1 MEENIKI
8 LNMWNEKVK
17 ALGKLKLKEAQELFI
32 EMKKES
38 NMKEKKLK
46 RKKLIEDTLYVP
58 LNFINKNKVYFTN
71 TISYDMN
78 DVISTIYE
86 IWIELIDAE
95 ILVSIDKYSN
105 IFNYNSLF
113 YTKLL
118 DKLPI
123 AKYSF
128 ERVVVFS
135 FERVVVLNTT
145 NFAEILINYIKLKE
159 ITPEVTYNKYLDF
172 IKKELNKNKD
182 FFKYFPGYYCLY
194 SIYTLLEAI
203 TNTLTEVDSSKL
215 SKVKID
221 KLKYLLIDRGLTD
234 SIQTLE
240 EDLSIDIET
249 TIIEDNYNS
258 QTLNTLLDGLNGE
271 EVELISKR
279 FGIGEYRCHT
289 LEEVAKQINVTRER
303 VRQKEIKALRKIRRT
318 AARKKVRY

>member
-8 LNMWNEKVK
+8 LNKWNEKVK

-38 NMKEKKLK
+38 NIKEKEIK
-46 RKKLIEDTLYVP
+46 RKKLIEETLYVP

-71 TISYDMN
+71 TISYNMN

-128 ERVVVFS
+128 ERVVV
-135 FERVVVLNTT
+135 LNTT

-159 ITPEVTYNKYLDF
+159 ITSEVTYNKYLDF
-172 IKKELNKNKD
+172 IKKELNKN
-182 FFKYFPGYYCLY
+182 
-194 SIYTLLEAI
+194 E
-203 TNTLTEVDSSKL
+203 
-215 SKVKID
+215 
-221 KLKYLLIDRGLTD
+221 
-234 SIQTLE
+234 
-240 EDLSIDIET
+240 
-249 TIIEDNYNS
+249 
-258 QTLNTLLDGLNGE
+258 
-271 EVELISKR
+271 
-279 FGIGEYRCHT
+279 
-289 LEEVAKQINVTRER
+289 
-303 VRQKEIKALRKIRRT
+303 
-318 AARKKVRY
+318 

>member
-8 LNMWNEKVK
+8 LNKWNEKVK

-32 EMKKES
+32 EMKNES
-38 NMKEKKLK
+38 NIKEKEIK
-46 RKKLIEDTLYVP
+46 RKKLIEETLYVP

-128 ERVVVFS
+128 ERVVV
-135 FERVVVLNTT
+135 LNTT

-172 IKKELNKNKD
+172 IKKELNKNED
-182 FFKYFPGYYCLY
+182 VFKYFSGCYCLY

-203 TNTLTEVDSSKL
+203 TNKLTEVDSSKL

-234 SIQTLE
+234 SIQTFE
-240 EDLSIDIET
+240 ESLLIDIEKA
-249 TIIEDNYNS
+249 IIEDNYNS
-258 QTLNTLLDGLNGE
+258 QILNTLLNGLNGE
-271 EVELISKR
+271 EVELIRKR

-303 VRQKEIKALRKIRRT
+303 VRQREIKTLSKLRRT

>member
-17 ALGKLKLKEAQELFI
+17 TLGKLKLKEAQELFI

-38 NMKEKKLK
+38 NIKEKELK

-128 ERVVVFS
+128 ERVVV
-135 FERVVVLNTT
+135 LNTT

-194 SIYTLLEAI
+194 NIYTLLEAI
-203 TNTLTEVDSSKL
+203 TNKLTEVDSSKL
-215 SKVKID
+215 SKEKID
-221 KLKYLLIDRGLTD
+221 KLKYLLIDSGLTD
-234 SIQTLE
+234 SIQTFE
-240 EDLSIDIET
+240 ESLPIDIEKA
-249 TIIEDNYNS
+249 IIEDNYNS
-258 QTLNTLLDGLNGE
+258 QILNTLLNGLNGE
-271 EVELISKR
+271 EVELIRKR

-303 VRQKEIKALRKIRRT
+303 ARQKEIKTLSKLRRT

>member
-17 ALGKLKLKEAQELFI
+17 TLGKLKLKEAQELFI

-38 NMKEKKLK
+38 NIKEKELK

-58 LNFINKNKVYFTN
+58 LNFI
-71 TISYDMN
+71 
-78 DVISTIYE
+78 
-86 IWIELIDAE
+86 
-95 ILVSIDKYSN
+95 
-105 IFNYNSLF
+105 
-113 YTKLL
+113 
-118 DKLPI
+118 
-123 AKYSF
+123 
-128 ERVVVFS
+128 
-135 FERVVVLNTT
+135 
-145 NFAEILINYIKLKE
+145 
-159 ITPEVTYNKYLDF
+159 
-172 IKKELNKNKD
+172 NKNKD

-203 TNTLTEVDSSKL
+203 TNKLTEVDSSKL

-234 SIQTLE
+234 SIQTFE
-240 EDLSIDIET
+240 ESLLIDIEKA
-249 TIIEDNYNS
+249 IIEDNYNS
-258 QTLNTLLDGLNGE
+258 QILNTLLNGLNGE
-271 EVELISKR
+271 EVELIRKR

-303 VRQKEIKALRKIRRT
+303 VRQREIKTLSKLRRT

>member
-38 NMKEKKLK
+38 NIKEKELK

-128 ERVVVFS
+128 ERVVV
-135 FERVVVLNTT
+135 LNTT
-145 NFAEILINYIKLKE
+145 NFAEILISYIKLKE

-182 FFKYFPGYYCLY
+182 VFKYFSGCYCLY

-215 SKVKID
+215 SKTKID
-221 KLKYLLIDRGLTD
+221 KLKYLLIDRGITD

-240 EDLSIDIET
+240 ESLLIDIEKA
-249 TIIEDNYNS
+249 IIEDNYNS
-258 QTLNTLLDGLNGE
+258 QILNTLLNGLKGE
-271 EVELISKR
+271 EVELIRKR

-303 VRQKEIKALRKIRRT
+303 ARQKEIKTLSKLRRI